1 MPRATVKAHSAVQAP
16 KKLSWARRRL
26 LFTALLTNASAAAR
40 NLMRSR
46 GLFMPADNNSQA
58 GRTSVDGAPPR
69 ALTVRAWKPAQ
80 PHRLLVIELRC
91 SGEELVSK
99 GDLLV
104 GQGVQ

>member
-40 NLMRSR
+40 NLIRSR
-46 GLFMPADNNSQA
+46 GLFMPADNNSQTRRGNEC
-58 GRTSVDGAPPR
+58 GRSAQALALR
-69 ALTVRAWKPAQ
+69 ALRPAQ
-80 PHRLLVIELRC
+80 PHRLLVVELCC
-91 SGEELVSK
+91 SREELVSK

-104 GQGVQ
+104 GQG